1 MASTNSFVQVNGQ
14 LYVGTVGVA
23 ASALVTT
30 SSKLAEFDGDFGVEI
45 SFEQISNNWRKRV
58 VQDRDTIAINGV
70 CNVGGLQFRASTL
83 SKLMSNV
90 TTGSM
95 LLYGE
100 GGSTGASA
108 SYWEVRSSTA
118 PKTVQLVFQFNN
130 SYDNKKF
137 QFWTRVQTGNFP
149 MPFTVNDYTKQDLT
163 FNMIAS
169 TNGAGFFKILKAK
182 A

>member
-1 MASTNSFVQVNGQ
+1 MASTHSFVQVNGQ
-14 LYVGTVGVA
+14 LYVGTTGVV
-23 ASALVTT
+23 ASALVT
-30 SSKLAEFDGDFGVEI
+30 SANKLAEFDGDFGVEI

-90 TTGSM
+90 TTGSSF
-95 LLYGE
+95 LYG
-100 GGSTGASA
+100 GTTGASA
-108 SYWEVRSSTA
+108 IYWEVRSSTA
-118 PKTVQLVFQFNN
+118 PKTVQLCFEFTN

-169 TNGAGFFKILKAK
+169 TDGGGFFKILKSLH
-182 A
+182 